1 MHDDPVALWQAALKD
16 LSSQVS
22 RANYDTWLDGTT
34 GVRLEQD
41 HLVVGTRSEFV
52 TEWLQKR
59 LRPAIIRSLTDL
71 AGHPLDV
78 TFEPLRSVEDQVAA
92 LNELA
97 GTAQRSSQ
105 PRPRLL
111 ELAAIC
117 EWHTARAAEARVRMS
132 FLLEQPEAKTSRPA
146 GY

>member
-22 RANYDTWLDGTT
+22 RANYDTWLDGTA

-71 AGHPLDV
+71 AGRPLDV
-78 TFEPLRSVEDQVAA
+78 TFEPLRSAEDQVAA

-97 GTAQRSSQ
+97 GATQRSSQ
-105 PRPRLL
+105 PRPRQ
-111 ELAAIC
+111 IG
-117 EWHTARAAEARVRMS
+117 RAHV
-132 FLLEQPEAKTSRPA
+132 
-146 GY
+146 

>member
-1 MHDDPVALWQAALKD
+1 MQDDPVALWQAALKD

-22 RANYDTWLDGTT
+22 RANYDTWLEGTA
-34 GVRLEQD
+34 GLRIEAD

-71 AGHPLDV
+71 SGAPLDV
-78 TFEPLRSVEDQVAA
+78 TFEPLRSVEEQVAA

-97 GTAQRSSQ
+97 SSAT
-105 PRPRLL
+105 RPS
-111 ELAAIC
+111 
-117 EWHTARAAEARVRMS
+117 T
-132 FLLEQPEAKTSRPA
+132 
-146 GY
+146 